1 MGTHQDGNNTTR
13 RMTDNL
19 EEAAL
24 TVTGSHALTD
34 ELTHSGAKET
44 RVAIING
51 LKLSLS
57 LVGTL
62 IVAFAVRF
70 MIPRYTGPAAFGQLN
85 FADAYAMSFFVFT
98 SFGIDSYIRKEVSTR
113 IEHANDF
120 WAGFWLLRLAS
131 AVLICVG
138 MAIGLHYM
146 HKGPFEWRLAFIFA
160 LGQIAFVHN
169 FTVTS
174 LLHAA
179 SEVNEL
185 SMMNVVSK
193 LLWGGGIWLSLVMGW
208 PLEMVAVSFLL
219 SESIKAIYLSQVTRK
234 KLHLRWHVDMRAT
247 WLVVVASFPYFLNY
261 MCHRTYEKLN
271 VTMLSAMT
279 NDSEVGWYAAATNI
293 ATISLLFLPILQA
306 IIVPMAAR
314 TAKKSTE
321 AMNEIMRTAVRLVV
335 FLGTLISLVLMLNA
349 QTLVDHAFGAG
360 FGESAISLRM
370 LAPMFPLTYLA
381 VLGAMH
387 LIQLE
392 RIWTMIKV
400 SLAALVINPLLNAP
414 LIIVGFGMGPG
425 WAGGMSAFASIC
437 TEGANAAITF
447 YILGQA
453 AIDARLWRVLFKTL
467 IICGIVS
474 CVHLMLPSFGAWR
487 IPLEGVLYVGL
498 GLATAALPYQEI
510 KTTVQNAIAAR
521 RKA

>member
-1 MGTHQDGNNTTR
+1 MTTDDQGQKPEFSLTEASVSVTGTDA
-13 RMTDNL
+13 MTDEHTL
-19 EEAAL
+19 S
-24 TVTGSHALTD
+24 GSR
-34 ELTHSGAKET
+34 ET
-44 RVAIING
+44 RIAIING
-51 LKLSLS
+51 IKLSLS

-62 IVAFAVRF
+62 VVAFAVRF

-85 FADAYAMSFFVFT
+85 FAEAYAMSFFVFT

-113 IEHANDF
+113 LEHANDF
-120 WAGFWLLRLAS
+120 WAGFWLMRLGA
-131 AVLICVG
+131 AVIICIL

-146 HKGPFEWRLAFIFA
+146 HKGAFEWRLAFIFA

-185 SMMNVVSK
+185 SFMNVISK
-193 LLWGGGIWLSLVMGW
+193 ILWGGGIWLSLYAGW
-208 PLEMVAVSFLL
+208 AFEMVAVAFLV
-219 SESIKAIYLSQVTRK
+219 SESIKAVYLSGVTRR
-234 KLHLRWHVDMRAT
+234 KLHLRWHVDMAAT
-247 WLVVVASFPYFLNY
+247 WAVVVASFPYFLNY

-321 AMNEIMRTAVRLVV
+321 SMNEIMRGAVRLVV
-335 FLGTLISLVLMLNA
+335 VCGTFISLIIMLNA
-349 QTLVDHAFGAG
+349 QTMVDHAFGSG

-400 SLAALVINPLLNAP
+400 SVAALIINPLLNAP
-414 LIIVGFGMGPG
+414 LIMFGFRMGPG

-447 YILGQA
+447 YILGEA
-453 AIDARLWRVLFKTL
+453 AVDGRLWRVLFKTL
-467 IICGIVS
+467 LICGIVS
-474 CVHLMLPSFGAWR
+474 LVHLSLESWGAWR
-487 IPLEGVLYVGL
+487 IPLETVLYF
-498 GLATAALPYQEI
+498 GLAMALGALPFSEI
-510 KTTVQNAIAAR
+510 KQTINNAIASR
-521 RKA
+521 RKNA